1 MLYVPLCP
9 AAGTPSP
16 GMLRGAVAGRW
27 RAGSALPAAAGSV
40 ERWPAAGG
48 LAARPSALVTGLG
61 AESASPS
68 RRHRRRCIT
77 HTHTRGGRLAA
88 LGGISRS
95 GRGTCRRGW
104 SSEQPGRPSGG
115 DTAAGRGA
123 GPSRRRRRRRR
134 DTCDV
139 GAVRHV
145 AYCALLPFPSS
156 GLSVTS
162 SDRVD
167 GPGWSGG

>member
-1 MLYVPLCP
+1 MQEFYKHKLPSSAPCLSRRVPFCTALYTCTVCC
-9 AAGTPSP
+9 
-16 GMLRGAVAGRW
+16 MYRCVR
-27 RAGSALPAAAGSV
+27 RRALPAPACSV

-61 AESASPS
+61 AESASPPPPS
-68 RRHRRRCIT
+68 RRCIT

-115 DTAAGRGA
+115 DAAAGRGA
-123 GPSRRRRRRRR
+123 GPSRRRRRRRV
-134 DTCDV
+134 TCDV
-139 GAVRHV
+139 GAVGHGVR
-145 AYCALLPFPSS
+145 YCALPPSLP
-156 GLSVTS
+156 L
-162 SDRVD
+162 D
-167 GPGWSGG
+167 GQ